1 MNPAPLVPGPRK
13 YLSEEFDPHDRGYRD
28 IWEALV
34 FTGRRCTEVIRLRL
48 DCTGRYG
55 SVAVLWYDQT
65 KVGNYNEAA
74 G

>member
-1 MNPAPLVPGPRK
+1 M
-13 YLSEEFDPHDRGYRD
+13 
-28 IWEALV
+28 
-34 FTGRRCTEVIRLRL
+34 IRLRL